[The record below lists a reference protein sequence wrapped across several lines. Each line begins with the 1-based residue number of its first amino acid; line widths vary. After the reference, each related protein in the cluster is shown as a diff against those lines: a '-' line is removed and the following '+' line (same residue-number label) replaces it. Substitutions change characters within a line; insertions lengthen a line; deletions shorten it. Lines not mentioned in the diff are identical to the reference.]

1 MKLIRR
7 ETAKAYKELEQRMD
21 REEKLSVLQRKMEL
35 RALLRGG
42 KNKPL
47 KILKEETKSSPPVYV
62 WAKERKRW
70 RICEKKIEIFQ
81 FLLKYINLYINMNCG
96 VWDRDLT
103 QMTSLTKLYWLYIKT
118 SSKLEVDTNGILNV
132 IIWWIR

>member
-42 KNKPL
+42 KNKPM

-62 WAKERKRW
+62 WAKERKR
-70 RICEKKIEIFQ
+70 
-81 FLLKYINLYINMNCG
+81 
-96 VWDRDLT
+96 
-103 QMTSLTKLYWLYIKT
+103 
-118 SSKLEVDTNGILNV
+118 
-132 IIWWIR
+132 

>member
-42 KNKPL
+42 KNKPM
-47 KILKEETKSSPPVYV
+47 KILKEETKSSTPVYV
-62 WAKERKRW
+62 WAKELKR
-70 RICEKKIEIFQ
+70 
-81 FLLKYINLYINMNCG
+81 
-96 VWDRDLT
+96 
-103 QMTSLTKLYWLYIKT
+103 
-118 SSKLEVDTNGILNV
+118 
-132 IIWWIR
+132 

>member
-47 KILKEETKSSPPVYV
+47 KVLKEETKTSAPVYV
-62 WAKERKRW
+62 WAKERKR
-70 RICEKKIEIFQ
+70 
-81 FLLKYINLYINMNCG
+81 
-96 VWDRDLT
+96 
-103 QMTSLTKLYWLYIKT
+103 
-118 SSKLEVDTNGILNV
+118 
-132 IIWWIR
+132 